1 MLAGNSTIEVSKFE
15 LRILRNQAEMLKEYQ
30 KLAGDQYFQ
39 LQRLTKSVTEL
50 NMLNAQTAEK
60 SNLTVT
66 KMKEARREL
75 NLVMDLM
82 KDLYTEN
89 ASLKKQNQLLKEG
102 IQLTKEKSQ
111 LLLQEAHLNFNKGN
125 A

>member
-1 MLAGNSTIEVSKFE
+1 MEISEFE
-15 LRILRNQAEMLKEYQ
+15 LRILRDQAEMLKEYQ

-50 NMLNAQTAEK
+50 NMLTAQTAVK
-60 SNLTVT
+60 SNQTVT
-66 KMKEARREL
+66 QMKEARREL
-75 NLVMDLM
+75 NLVMELM
-82 KDLYTEN
+82 NDLYAEN

-102 IQLTKEKSQ
+102 LQLNKEKSQ
-111 LLLQEAHLNFNKGN
+111 LLIEEARLQFQKDA